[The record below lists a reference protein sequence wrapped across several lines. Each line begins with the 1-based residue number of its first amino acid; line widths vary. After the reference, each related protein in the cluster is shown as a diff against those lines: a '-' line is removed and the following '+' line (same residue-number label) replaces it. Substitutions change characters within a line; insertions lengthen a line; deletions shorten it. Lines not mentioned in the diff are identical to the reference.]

1 MRDPFN
7 CVART
12 DPALLQHA
20 QIKAGAIGRGEA
32 GGELIV
38 IHADAELE
46 ARRARLRDLHP
57 RRADLKLIA
66 DADRVFQPAGDG
78 EILAELA
85 VWKTFALRTPLTLS
99 PALVCPST
107 WYIVT
112 VRA

>member
-1 MRDPFN
+1 
-7 CVART
+7 
-12 DPALLQHA
+12 
-20 QIKAGAIGRGEA
+20 
-32 GGELIV
+32 LIV

-99 PALVCPST
+99 PALSLKGEGVFEILLLSNVICQET
-107 WYIVT
+107 CNEKD
-112 VRA
+112 

>member
-1 MRDPFN
+1 
-7 CVART
+7 
-12 DPALLQHA
+12 
-20 QIKAGAIGRGEA
+20 
-32 GGELIV
+32 
-38 IHADAELE
+38 
-46 ARRARLRDLHP
+46 
-57 RRADLKLIA
+57 LKLIA